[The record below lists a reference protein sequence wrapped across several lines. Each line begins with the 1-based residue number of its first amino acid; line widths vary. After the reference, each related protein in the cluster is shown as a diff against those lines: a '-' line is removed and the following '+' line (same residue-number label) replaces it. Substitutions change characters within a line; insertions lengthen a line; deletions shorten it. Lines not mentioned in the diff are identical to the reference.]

1 MLDDLTLMVGSIF
14 DLLTSIFNLYTGTMV
29 LTGVLALWLLRKVVK
44 IFRQLLEGRIG
55 IWLLCLRLLERLLLR
70 F

>member
-29 LTGVLALWLLRKVVK
+29 LTGVLALWLL
-44 IFRQLLEGRIG
+44 LGEGDG
-55 IWLLCLRLLERLLLR
+55 LRPG
-70 F
+70 

>member
-1 MLDDLTLMVGSIF
+1 MLDDLPLMVGSVF

-44 IFRQLLEGRIG
+44 IFRQLY
-55 IWLLCLRLLERLLLR
+55 
-70 F
+70 

>member
-14 DLLTSIFNLYTGTMV
+14 DLLTSIFILYTGTMV

-44 IFRQLLEGRIG
+44 IFRQLY
-55 IWLLCLRLLERLLLR
+55 
-70 F
+70 

>member
-1 MLDDLTLMVGSIF
+1 MLDDLTLMVVSVF

-44 IFRQLLEGRIG
+44 IFRQLY
-55 IWLLCLRLLERLLLR
+55 
-70 F
+70 